1 MFSFPMRPARPEP
14 DPAEQVV
21 TIEQVVVRLEH
32 SVMQDLRRKV
42 NASAL
47 VTSQTTDLQAGFQLG
62 INHVLNVLQE
72 GYTITRS

>member
-1 MFSFPMRPARPEP
+1 MFAKRNPKQE
-14 DPAEQVV
+14 
-21 TIEQVVVRLEH
+21 VVVRLEQA
-32 SVMQDLRRKV
+32 VLNDLRKKV

-47 VTSQTTDLQAGFQLG
+47 VTSTTTDLQAGFQLG